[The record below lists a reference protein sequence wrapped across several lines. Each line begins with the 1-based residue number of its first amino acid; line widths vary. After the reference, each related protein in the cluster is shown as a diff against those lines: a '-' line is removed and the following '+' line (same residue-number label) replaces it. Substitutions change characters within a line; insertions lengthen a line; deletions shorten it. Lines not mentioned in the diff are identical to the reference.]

1 MVLRRRNK
9 IIFFRSTHRYALII
23 AHIMRHYMHTCPN
36 HVSHNSG
43 HAAHSQLSQEA
54 FHNGKDHGAENI
66 GIRTIVDDCEW
77 FYSSFRLVG
86 GIRLGLFALD
96 LFWSYFHDD

>member
-1 MVLRRRNK
+1 MRSYS
-9 IIFFRSTHRYALII
+9 FRSIHRYALNI
-23 AHIMRHYMHTCPN
+23 AHIMRYYMHTCQD
-36 HVSHNSG
+36 HVTSG

-54 FHNGKDHGAENI
+54 FHNGKGHGAENI

-86 GIRLGLFALD
+86 GICLGSFALD
-96 LFWSYFHDD
+96 LFWSCFHDD